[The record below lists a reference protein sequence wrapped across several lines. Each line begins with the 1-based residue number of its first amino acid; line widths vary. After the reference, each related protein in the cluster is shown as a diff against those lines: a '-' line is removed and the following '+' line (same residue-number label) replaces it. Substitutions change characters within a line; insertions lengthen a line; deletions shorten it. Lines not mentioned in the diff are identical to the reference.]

1 MLKLRTFSRII
12 LLAACLAAA
21 QISLARDVNDV
32 RLLYWNIQNGM
43 WADQQNNYN
52 NFVDFVKSQD
62 PDICVW
68 CEGASIY
75 YSGTADYLKTN
86 DEKYLPYNWDELAA
100 RYGHNYVYVGGW
112 RDDYPQVVTSKFPIK
127 NVKRILGNPDDVIV
141 SHGAGWVQIEV
152 QGQTLNLVTLH
163 TWPHQHAYMAE
174 DQEKSKAEN
183 GGHKYRAREM
193 KFICDNT
200 INTVPD
206 ARNQYWMMMG
216 DFNARS
222 RVDAAQYDYPEDS
235 PAYLVHDYIKA
246 NTPYRDVIASWNGK
260 KFVPSVAGGS
270 RIDFIY
276 ATAPMVNRIRDARIY
291 PMEGWLKPVRD
302 PKNLSNFYHPSDHL
316 PIVVD
321 FNLGSKTSKAELNPE
336 WHDLKDG
343 AQWAT
348 IESEI
353 FGGKQFISVF
363 RYPARKFI
371 TEVANDPGLT
381 KPRKPEY
388 PSAVDPEKP
397 AAKTSVFGER
407 YGALAA
413 INAGYFN
420 MRTLFPVTYV
430 KDGGEQEGRT
440 SADEMERSNGVVA
453 FKGHKVEIFYCDSL
467 GYEKRLKNYDEAI
480 SCGPVLIEN
489 GVVQDNWPDSGFY
502 FCRHPR
508 SLIGTSANGYVYF
521 VVIDGRFH
529 GQGEGTT
536 IPETAEIARALGMTN
551 ALNLDGGGSSALWVN
566 SLGVLGHPCDNG
578 KWDHVGE
585 RTVPN
590 VIIVK

>member
-12 LLAACLAAA
+12 LLAACLAAT

-302 PKNLSNFYHPSDHL
+302 PKNL
-316 PIVVD
+316 
-321 FNLGSKTSKAELNPE
+321 
-336 WHDLKDG
+336 
-343 AQWAT
+343 
-348 IESEI
+348 
-353 FGGKQFISVF
+353 
-363 RYPARKFI
+363 
-371 TEVANDPGLT
+371 
-381 KPRKPEY
+381 
-388 PSAVDPEKP
+388 
-397 AAKTSVFGER
+397 
-407 YGALAA
+407 
-413 INAGYFN
+413 
-420 MRTLFPVTYV
+420 
-430 KDGGEQEGRT
+430 
-440 SADEMERSNGVVA
+440 
-453 FKGHKVEIFYCDSL
+453 
-467 GYEKRLKNYDEAI
+467 
-480 SCGPVLIEN
+480 
-489 GVVQDNWPDSGFY
+489 
-502 FCRHPR
+502 
-508 SLIGTSANGYVYF
+508 
-521 VVIDGRFH
+521 
-529 GQGEGTT
+529 
-536 IPETAEIARALGMTN
+536 
-551 ALNLDGGGSSALWVN
+551 
-566 SLGVLGHPCDNG
+566 
-578 KWDHVGE
+578 
-585 RTVPN
+585 
-590 VIIVK
+590 